1 MRDITCEHAVLGIPS
16 DFSGM
21 YCLNRPPS
29 VRLTKW
35 AISVPDACNSAP
47 GGGRQTVAL
56 CGIICCHSKNVRCV
70 PFSYRNLGRMS
81 KSNLMVIRAPAVI
94 AVMYMLQRATSS

>member
-21 YCLNRPPS
+21 YCLSRPPS

-47 GGGRQTVAL
+47 GGGGDRQL
-56 CGIICCHSKNVRCV
+56 H
-70 PFSYRNLGRMS
+70 Y
-81 KSNLMVIRAPAVI
+81 AVSF
-94 AVMYMLQRATSS
+94 AVTQRTFVVFRFRIET

>member
-21 YCLNRPPS
+21 YCLSRPPS

-47 GGGRQTVAL
+47 GGGETDSCIMRYHLLSLKERSL
-56 CGIICCHSKNVRCV
+56 CSVFV
-70 PFSYRNLGRMS
+70 
-81 KSNLMVIRAPAVI
+81 
-94 AVMYMLQRATSS
+94 